1 MGLLEGKRILL
12 GVAGGI
18 AAYKSPELVRRLKEA
33 GADVTVA
40 LTAAGAQ
47 FVSPLALEVVSEHP
61 VAQSL
66 WEPLHTSRGS
76 RIAHTD
82 LGLDADLIVLAPAT
96 ADLIGKIRHGLADD
110 LLTTAVMACRTPV
123 LVCPAMNT
131 EMLDNPLVAANLD
144 ALRQVSRYTILEP
157 GVGLLA
163 CGIVGRGRQP
173 DPPEIIEAAAAVL
186 APKDLVGVRVT
197 LSAGPTH
204 EPLDP
209 VRVLANRSTGTMG
222 FALARAL
229 SARGAHVTLVA
240 GPVTLRTPVGVAS
253 RLDVN
258 TAAEMFST
266 IESLWPDTDVLVMT
280 AAVADFRPAHPQH
293 LKIKKGGGP
302 NAPSAPAP
310 SLELERTVD
319 ILATMSQRPDRK
331 SRTLIGFAAETHEVL
346 DYARTKLVDKGLD
359 FVIANDVSVPGV
371 GFGPGDNAGWLLSH
385 DPHGTGSP
393 TVTPLLRAPKDRF
406 ADQIAAHLAPRLRRR
421 S

>member
-40 LTAAGAQ
+40 LTEAGAQ

-61 VAQSL
+61 VARSL
-66 WEPLHTSRGS
+66 WEPLQTSRGS

-110 LLTTAVMACRTPV
+110 LLTTAIMACRTPV

-131 EMLDNPLVAANLD
+131 EMLDNPLVVANLD
-144 ALRQVSRYTILEP
+144 ALRALPRYTFLEP

-186 APKDLVGVRVT
+186 APKDLVGLRVV

-222 FALARAL
+222 FSLARSLA
-229 SARGAHVTLVA
+229 ARGAELELVA
-240 GPVTLRTPVGVAS
+240 GPVNLRTPVGVA
-253 RLDVN
+253 RRHDVN
-258 TAAEMFST
+258 TAAEMHAT
-266 IESLWPDTDVLVMT
+266 LERLWPATDVLVMT
-280 AAVADFRPAHPQH
+280 AAVADFRPAHPQT
-293 LKIKKGGGP
+293 LKIKKGGDP
-302 NAPSAPAP
+302 NSPTTPAP
-310 SLELERTVD
+310 TLELERTVD
-319 ILATMSQRPDRK
+319 ILSTMSQKPDRA
-331 SRTLIGFAAETHEVL
+331 RVTLVGFAAETHDVL
-346 DYARTKLVDKGLD
+346 DYARTKLEKKGLD
-359 FVIANDVSVPGV
+359 FVIANDVSTPGV
-371 GFGPGDNAGWLLSH
+371 GFGPGDNAGWILSR
-385 DPHGTGSP
+385 DPDGAGSP
-393 TVTPLLRAPKDRF
+393 GVIALPRAPKDRF
-406 ADQIAAHLAPRLRRR
+406 ADAIATHLAPRLRRP

>member
-1 MGLLEGKRILL
+1 MGLLDGKRILL

-66 WEPLHTSRGS
+66 WEPLHTARGS

-82 LGLDADLIVLAPAT
+82 LGLDADLILLAPAT

-144 ALRQVSRYTILEP
+144 ALRALPRYTILEP

-186 APKDLVGVRVT
+186 TPKDLIGLRVT

-229 SARGAHVTLVA
+229 AARGAELDLVA
-240 GPVTLRTPVGVAS
+240 GPVSLRTPVGVA
-253 RLDVN
+253 RRHDVQ
-258 TAAEMFST
+258 TAAEMFSA
-266 IESLWPDTDVLVMT
+266 IDSLWPTTDVLVMT
-280 AAVADFRPAHPQH
+280 AAVADFRPANPQP

-302 NAPSAPAP
+302 DDAAGPAP
-310 SLELERTVD
+310 TLPLERTAD
-319 ILATMSQRPDRK
+319 ILSVMSEKADRAGK
-331 SRTLIGFAAETHEVL
+331 TLVGFAAETHEVL
-346 DYARTKLVDKGLD
+346 DYARTKLERKGLD
-359 FVIANDVSVPGV
+359 FIIANDVSTPGV
-371 GFGPGDNAGWLLSH
+371 GFGPGDNAGWLLGR
-385 DPHGTGSP
+385 DPSGDGAP
-393 TVTPLLRAPKDRF
+393 AVIPLPRAPKERF
-406 ADQIAAHLAPRLRRR
+406 AEVIAAHLAPRLRRP

>member
-47 FVSPLALEVVSEHP
+47 FVSSLALEVVSEHP

-66 WEPLHTSRGS
+66 WEPLHTARGS

-144 ALRQVSRYTILEP
+144 ALRQLPRFTILEP

-186 APKDLVGVRVT
+186 APKDLAGLRVT

-229 SARGAHVTLVA
+229 SARGARVDLVA
-240 GPVTLRTPVGVAS
+240 GPVTLRTPVGVA
-253 RLDVN
+253 RRHDVN
-258 TAAEMFST
+258 TAAEMFAA

-280 AAVADFRPAHPQH
+280 AAVADFRPAHPQQ

-310 SLELERTVD
+310 NLELERTID
-319 ILATMSQRPDRK
+319 ILSTLSQKPDRAGK
-331 SRTLIGFAAETHEVL
+331 TLVGFAAETHDVL
-346 DYARTKLVDKGLD
+346 GYAENKLIQKGLD
-359 FVIANDVSVPGV
+359 FVVANDVSAPGI
-371 GFGPGDNAGWLLSH
+371 GFGPGDNAGWLLARAP
-385 DPHGTGSP
+385 DAQRPG
-393 TVTPLLRAPKDRF
+393 VTPLQRAPKDHF
-406 ADQIAAHLAPRLRRR
+406 AEQIVAHLAPRLRR
-421 S
+421 SA